1 MHSTLVRLRSAAVA
15 LLVAPSL
22 ANPATAE
29 FAVSA
34 NDGKVRLV
42 EGKVEVI
49 KDGQDSVAI
58 IDLAAVPPEMITEIE
73 APASAIGPP
82 LSVAISPAE
91 DIALVTR
98 AMKVDPADPTKQIPD
113 DKLTVIELPAP
124 AGGPAGTLKH
134 ITGEA
139 QADKPKTPHV
149 IATLQAGKGASGV
162 SINRNGTLALVA
174 NRNEGTVSVFTVD
187 GKKVAPVGE
196 NVRVG
201 DEKSGPS
208 HVVFSPDGRTALVTM
223 DGENSNK
230 IAVLSIDGTRVEYTK
245 RDLNAG
251 LRPYGLDM
259 SSTGDVA
266 VVANIGRGQGDAD
279 TISVIDMKAAPP
291 RVANTVTVGQTPE
304 GIKISPDGNYVAVTV
319 MNGTNKPENSPF
331 YNANGLLQVYARQGT
346 SLAKVAEAPI
356 GKWCQG
362 VAWNSKS
369 DMIVAQCMVEQ
380 EILAFTFSGSRLDKA
395 GVIKTKA
402 APAAI
407 RTAEK

>member
-1 MHSTLVRLRSAAVA
+1 MHRTWVRLRAGAIA
-15 LLVAPSL
+15 LLVVPSL
-22 ANPATAE
+22 SVAAIAE
-29 FAVSA
+29 LAVSA

-42 EGKVEVI
+42 DGKIEVI
-49 KDGQDSVAI
+49 KDGQDTVTI
-58 IDLAAVPPEMITEIE
+58 IDLAAFPPKAMAEIE
-73 APASAIGPP
+73 APTSAIGPP

-91 DIALVTR
+91 NIALVTG
-98 AMKVDPADPTKQIPD
+98 AMTVDPTDPTKQIPD

-124 AGGPAGTLKH
+124 A
-134 ITGEA
+134 
-139 QADKPKTPHV
+139 DKPKTPQV

-162 SINRNGTLALVA
+162 SINRQGTLALVA
-174 NRNEGTVSVFTVD
+174 NRNEGTISVFAID

-196 NVRVG
+196 KVRVG

-208 HVVFSPDGRTALVTM
+208 HVVFSPDGSTALVTM

-230 IAVLSIDGTRVEYTK
+230 IAVVAIDGTKVEYTK
-245 RDLNAG
+245 RDMNAG

-259 SSTGDVA
+259 SSAGDVA

-279 TISVIDMKAAPP
+279 TISVIDMKATPP
-291 RVANTVTVGQTPE
+291 RVVNTVTVGQTPE

-331 YNANGLLQVYARQGT
+331 YNPNGLLHVYARQGT
-346 SLAKVAEAPI
+346 SLTKVAEAPI

-369 DMIVAQCMVEQ
+369 DMILAQCMVEQ
-380 EILAFTFSGSRLDKA
+380 EVLAFTFSGSRLENA